1 MKNASLTKVPR
12 LRERKCKAI
21 GPCVEACPE
30 RAIEMRGFRF
40 WIIKHEH
47 AVLAY
52 PERCTGCGACVE
64 ACPVGAWSL

>member
-1 MKNASLTKVPR
+1 MKTASTNTLPKLDEGR
-12 LRERKCKAI
+12 CKAI
-21 GPCVEACPE
+21 GTCVEACPE

-40 WIIKHEH
+40 LMFNHEH
-47 AVLAY
+47 AVLTH